1 MKFLYPNFNNTTH
14 RLVGNNIPS
23 SDTYP
28 TGPAFNDKRDHLLS
42 EGLAIC
48 VIEESLGYNCEWSQ
62 VLVIDPL
69 FQNTGL
75 AETPIYVRNINLHS
89 VGAKKSFVLDPTSA
103 DTIKPNSP
111 SIDPNLKEIFTPYVD
126 YKNGLYSVRIQT
138 DYEKALES
146 FLLENLLNDVY
157 YEGIQ
162 ILLDSKGYKSDNA
175 TINNLIN
182 TYYTFAYINDDLD
195 TTVTRRC
202 EPLTFTVSI
211 PLRFFS
217 QLQTTPEVETSAGKI
232 TKTLTID
239 NKTLKDDINKVLRSL
254 SSRSGDIIQLTYPN
268 YFIKN
273 FILDFEIAAIKRF
286 ANVANEIF
294 AIAGF
299 PLQSEDLIEY
309 DLGFDD
315 DLSLQGISAFKG
327 GKEYK
332 LNNAILAQARLRAE
346 FNSKR
351 IFNYLFLKD
360 DMQRDAQNMEILE
373 YLEKYVAYEKIEL
386 IDEPIYVN
394 GKQIS
399 PEKARQYNAVFSD
412 AQEQCLGSQFLK
424 GTANDAITAVFSD
437 PIYHLFVKTKKDESS
452 QQAPKKGVFGS
463 LKDSWTNLESDFK
476 IIAKSKNPDVEYKVA
491 LSEMGSGFK
500 EALFDTSKFKAN
512 TNTLLYV
519 LNRLNINKILFEK
532 IFCILKGVDPN
543 DPNNAE
549 IARLIAGL
557 PQDIIN
563 YFTYYDTIRDLKGAE
578 FAKALVNGLPL
589 DSKLLCT
596 KNADIIY
603 FLKGLSTILKTYNL
617 LGSIRTTI
625 SDAAKQAIES
635 SAPRKESPY
644 TGFGKAIGNSL
655 QQALIDSLFDIVK
668 NMLLENCEDPT
679 LNQAT
684 NYQSPYDTHNPTSG
698 MDRKQETNSD
708 KPVLND
714 NRTNALTKIYDPL
727 QYGFDREYAVDL
739 LDLLFNDINC
749 ILTPQE
755 SIDLLSG
762 TPSELVISLVKNII
776 IRKYSKPDNDLTFL
790 LKDSNK
796 LLLFFREL
804 GLTVDQYT
812 LKQIGTAVYNTAS
825 PATVCSPQQQKVREE
840 IINGKIP
847 KDLGVLE
854 RQLRT
859 RSLKAKELFDKVV
872 DGVVPLDVK
881 PFCPDEKSAEYDDAV
896 NHLKQNYSDTIDQ
909 TFIGTLTSFNS
920 EAENLIK
927 SIGTKKVFLRKD
939 SNGATFD
946 SVEYTLYHED
956 LAKNLLQPE
965 TEMSQQADTSTLK
978 MKFLPKSMSE
988 VSSKDVVDAT
998 LGASEEEQ
1006 TVTVVC
1012 LDQNKEPDLRHELY
1026 QRFITNDPADTG
1038 FFIRFINPV
1047 SDIFSGNI
1055 FEGSDLQEIYK
1066 DTGGVLSGELRKR
1079 DYFIAVEADRE
1090 ILGGNEINI
1099 NLIYND
1105 RANNRFVILKNI
1117 NFEGQITDNYS
1128 SQGLSNEFDNI
1139 TSDGLIYKKNA
1150 QDVYFITSG
1159 FFNRLPRRAIN
1170 LLTAAYDQY
1179 FKVFFDR
1186 LELLKKLQK
1195 NIEMFDRNGI
1205 FSIDTS
1211 FSSSVKKDVYA
1222 TTFDD
1227 KLQSNRKLLFS
1238 LQQMEKNDGYQENI
1252 ELFNKVLY
1260 NNFVKP
1266 EQDEYYF
1273 KYNWSADADLLRID
1287 DKGNFAP
1294 LSSYATAWYSS
1305 WGAAFDDEGT
1315 KAALENKDIKLVE
1328 NTDPTKN
1335 KYLNSYAK
1343 MSLYHFKK
1351 SMNYKNCNI
1360 NPHYLNFDF
1369 FKNIEMNSFTDELCK
1384 KGPDAT
1390 FALEKI
1396 IVNLIFRTFI
1406 TDLLI
1411 KSIPYWQTGT
1421 EEQFKQIYKQPE
1433 YIDILKEFFKLEMRK
1448 YNPYPPGEK
1457 DDFLHES
1464 FLKIAGVVYDDIKN
1478 KPSDLITA
1486 SDDKNKVVLEYFIR
1500 REMKHFIDYSLYF
1513 NIIRFSQKTFVEYFK
1528 SGSDRGKKQYVDL
1541 ASYNGTDYEITIY
1554 EDAKQIVLYHP
1565 ADNSYDTLYEFKYL
1579 KYLES
1584 EYKYGLIFFLMAANV
1599 KSEIAE
1605 QFTNTRSELINL
1617 LSRYIS
1623 ANDIDNQNELSQAF
1637 NENKVDTNRLN
1648 TFLNNLAYSPT
1659 PAAMISLN
1667 PQYSKYI
1674 KFFLQA
1680 AFDSSRAFALSTAQS
1695 VDPNIKLT
1703 RLLNQI
1709 STTTGILSWSM
1720 IDQKTRQSLILNSKD
1735 ITSLLFYKRLEDGRS
1750 ITPDLVTSLLLTG
1763 GSLGA
1768 LSPTVAGWTYLALD
1782 SINEAQYYTN
1792 SLEEIRKLKG
1802 LKGNQDPCEAPN
1814 NALGDGT
1821 AADPTCTIDKQE
1833 KLKKEI
1839 NSFEPE
1845 DSK

>member
-1 MKFLYPNFNNTTH
+1 MKFLYPQFNTVTH
-14 RLVGNNIPS
+14 TLIGEDIPS
-23 SDTYP
+23 SDIYP
-28 TGPAFNDKRDHLLS
+28 SGPAFDNRRDHAIS
-42 EGLAIC
+42 AGLVAC
-48 VIEESLGYNCEWSQ
+48 VVEEMLGYNCEWSQ
-62 VLVIDPL
+62 ILVIDPA
-69 FQNTGL
+69 FRNTGL
-75 AETPIYVRNINLHS
+75 SETPIYIKNINLQNIGS
-89 VGAKKSFVLDPTSA
+89 KQSFVIDPQASETIKTSA
-103 DTIKPNSP
+103 ADIN
-111 SIDPNLKEIFTPYVD
+111 PNLKEIFTPYID

-146 FLLENLLNDVY
+146 FMLQNLLNDVY
-157 YEGIQ
+157 FEGIQ
-162 ILLDSKGYKSDNA
+162 ILLDSKGYKSDNQ

-182 TYYTFAYINDDLD
+182 KYYTFAYINDDLD

-217 QLQTTPEVETSAGKI
+217 QLQTTPEVESDISKI
-232 TKTLTID
+232 TKTLTLT
-239 NKTLKDDINKVLRSL
+239 NKTLKDDINKILRSL
-254 SSRSGDIIQLTYPN
+254 TSRSGDIIQLTYPN

-273 FILDFEIAAIKRF
+273 FVLDFEIAGIKQF
-286 ANVANEIF
+286 INAANEIF
-294 AIAGF
+294 AIANF
-299 PLQSEDLIEY
+299 PLQTKELIEY

-315 DLSLQGISAFKG
+315 DLNLYGITAFTG

-332 LNNAILAQARLRAE
+332 FNNAILSQARLRAE

-360 DMQRDAQNMEILE
+360 NMQRDAQSMEILD
-373 YLEKYVAYEKIEL
+373 YLEKYVAYEKIQL
-386 IDEPIYVN
+386 IDEPVYIN

-424 GTANDAITAVFSD
+424 GVANDTITAVFSD
-437 PIYHLFVKTKKDESS
+437 PIYHLFVKTKKEESS
-452 QQAPKKGVFGS
+452 QQTQRKSLFQSFG
-463 LKDSWTNLESDFK
+463 DSWENLQADFK
-476 IIAKSKNPDVEYKVA
+476 TIADNKNPDVQYKVA

-500 EALFDTSKFKAN
+500 EALFDTSKFQAN
-512 TNTLLYV
+512 ANTLLYV

-543 DPNNAE
+543 DPNNTE
-549 IARLIAGL
+549 IAQLLSTL
-557 PQDIIN
+557 PQEIIN
-563 YFTYYDTIRDLKGAE
+563 YFTYYDTIKDLKGAE
-578 FAKALVNGLPL
+578 FAKAIVNGLPL

-603 FLKGLSTILKTYNL
+603 FLKGLSKILKVYNL
-617 LGSIRTTI
+617 LGGIRTTI
-625 SDAAKQAIES
+625 SDATKEALENAK
-635 SAPRKESPY
+635 PRKESPY
-644 TGFGKAIGNSL
+644 IGFGKSLGNSL
-655 QQALIDSLFDIVK
+655 QQALIDSLFDIIK
-668 NMLLENCEDPT
+668 DMLLENCEDPT
-679 LNQAT
+679 LNGAT
-684 NYQSPYDTHNPTSG
+684 NYQSPYDTHQPISG
-698 MDRKQETNSD
+698 MDQNQETNND
-708 KPVLND
+708 KAALND
-714 NRTNALTKIYDPL
+714 NRGNALTKIYDPF
-727 QYGFDREYAVDL
+727 QYGFDREYVVDIL
-739 LDLLFNDINC
+739 QLLFNDINC

-755 SIDLLSG
+755 SINLLSG
-762 TPSELVISLVKNII
+762 VPSELVVTLVKNII
-776 IRKYSKPDNDLTFL
+776 TRKYSKPENDLSFL
-790 LKDSNK
+790 SRDNNK

-804 GLTVDQYT
+804 GLTIDQYT
-812 LKQIGTAVYNTAS
+812 LKQIGAAVYNTAS
-825 PATVCSPQQQKVREE
+825 PSAVCSPQQQKVREE

-847 KDLGVLE
+847 KELGVLE

-859 RSLKAKELFDKVV
+859 RSIKAKQLFDKVI
-872 DGVVPLDVK
+872 DGVVPLDIK
-881 PFCPDEKSAEYDDAV
+881 PFCPDEKSSEYEEAV

-909 TFIGTLTSFNS
+909 TFIGVLTSFNN
-920 EAENLIK
+920 EAENIVK
-927 SIGTKKVFLRKD
+927 NIGDKKVLLRKD
-939 SNGATFD
+939 SNGTTFD

-965 TEMSQQADTSTLK
+965 TETSQQADTSTLK

-988 VSSKDVVDAT
+988 VSSKDVVDST
-998 LGASEEEQ
+998 LGASEKEQ

-1026 QRFITNDPADTG
+1026 QRFITNNPADTG
-1038 FFIRFINPV
+1038 FFIRFFIAGPL
-1047 SDIFSGNI
+1047 
-1055 FEGSDLQEIYK
+1055 FEGSDLQEIYA
-1066 DTGGVLSGELRKR
+1066 DTGGVLSDELRKR
-1079 DYFIAVEADRE
+1079 DYFIVIEVDIEA
-1090 ILGGNEINI
+1090 GSGNEINI

-1105 RANNRFVILKNI
+1105 RANNRFLILKNI
-1117 NFEGQITDNYS
+1117 NFDGQITNSYS
-1128 SQGLSNEFDNI
+1128 SQGLSNELGAI
-1139 TSDGLIYKKNA
+1139 VSARLIYKKNN
-1150 QDVYFITSG
+1150 QDVYFITTDS
-1159 FFNRLPRRAIN
+1159 FNRLPRRAIN
-1170 LLTAAYDQY
+1170 LLTATYDQY

-1227 KLQSNRKLLFS
+1227 KFQSNRKLLFS

-1273 KYNWSADADLLRID
+1273 KYNWSADSDLLRID
-1287 DKGNFAP
+1287 DNGNFAP

-1305 WGAAFDDEGT
+1305 WGAAFDDEGV
-1315 KAALENKDIKLVE
+1315 KGALENKDIKLVE

-1343 MSLYHFKK
+1343 MALYHFKK

-1433 YIDILKEFFKLEMRK
+1433 YVDILKEFFKLEMRK

-1457 DDFLHES
+1457 DDFLYES

-1478 KPSDLITA
+1478 KPSDLITT
-1486 SDDKNKVVLEYFIR
+1486 SDDKNKVVLEYFLR

-1554 EDAKQIVLYHP
+1554 EDTKQIVLYHP
-1565 ADNSYDTLYEFKYL
+1565 ANNSYDTLYEFKYL

-1599 KSEIAE
+1599 KAEVSE
-1605 QFTNTRSELINL
+1605 QFTNTRGELIRL
-1617 LSRYIS
+1617 LGKYIKAS
-1623 ANDIDNQNELSQAF
+1623 QQDSQLGQAF
-1637 NENKVDTNRLN
+1637 SENSVDTNRLN
-1648 TFLNNLAYSPT
+1648 TFLNNLAYSPV

-1680 AFDSSRAFALSTAQS
+1680 SIDASRAFALQTATS

-1703 RLLNQI
+1703 RLLNQL
-1709 STTTGILSWSM
+1709 STTTGILSWSL
-1720 IDQKTRQSLILNSKD
+1720 IDQKTRQNLILNSGD

-1750 ITPDLVTSLLLTG
+1750 ITPDLVTSLLLTAS
-1763 GSLGA
+1763 SLGV
-1768 LSPTVAGWTYLALD
+1768 LSPTPAGWTYLGLD

-1792 SLEEIRKLKG
+1792 SIEEIRKLKG
-1802 LKGNQDPCEAPN
+1802 LNSNQDPCEAPN
-1814 NALGDGT
+1814 GQLEGNLL
-1821 AADPTCTIDKQE
+1821 ADPTCNIDKQQ
-1833 KLKKEI
+1833 KLIDEI

-1845 DSK
+1845 PLK